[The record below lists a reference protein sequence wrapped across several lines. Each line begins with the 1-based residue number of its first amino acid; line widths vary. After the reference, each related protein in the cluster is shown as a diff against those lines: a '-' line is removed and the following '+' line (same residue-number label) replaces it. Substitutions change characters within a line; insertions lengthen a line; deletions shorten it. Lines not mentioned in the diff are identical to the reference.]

1 MRRVLEPLF
10 NSFDNEYLWS
20 PDKGIAR
27 SMLTYLQSQLEE
39 SGYIFTKRVSFSF
52 ILVLEMIISLA
63 FKLTNVYLWLG
74 LLGGNSHLFLSI
86 LVKHLEHKNVGK
98 QHSMQIDIV
107 NLATQIAEN
116 VKPQSSVAIIGALA
130 DLIKHLRKCIQH
142 SIEASNPENGSN
154 ICNSDLQFALENCI
168 SKLSHKVCHGEYSTI
183 IRVRNLSAVVHP
195 KMYGVKNNNSIIN
208 NNLELEEIIFYTYCN
223 LLPS

>member
-1 MRRVLEPLF
+1 MHNIAQLAKEATTVRRVLEPLF

-20 PDKGIAR
+20 PDKGIAS

-39 SGYIFTKRVSFSF
+39 SGYVFTKRVFFSF
-52 ILVLEMIISLA
+52 ILVLAMVIFLA
-63 FKLTNVYLWLG
+63 FKLIKVYLWLG

-107 NLATQIAEN
+107 NVATQIAEN
-116 VKPQSSVAIIGALA
+116 VKPQSSVAIIGALT
-130 DLIKHLRKCIQH
+130 DLMKHLRKCIQQ
-142 SIEASNPENGSN
+142 SVEASNPEDGSK

-168 SKLSHKVCHGEYSTI
+168 SKLSHKVCRGEYSKI
-183 IRVRNLSAVVHP
+183 ITVRNLSSKVHP
-195 KMYGVKNNNSIIN
+195 KMYGVEDSNSIID
-208 NNLELEEIIFYTYCN
+208 NL
-223 LLPS
+223 